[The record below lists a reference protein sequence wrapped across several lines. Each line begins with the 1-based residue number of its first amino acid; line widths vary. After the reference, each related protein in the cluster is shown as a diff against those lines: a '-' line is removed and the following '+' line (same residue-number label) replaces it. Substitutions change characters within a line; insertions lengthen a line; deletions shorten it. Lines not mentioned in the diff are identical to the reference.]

1 MLLGMKF
8 MFQNVLDLKFGL
20 IQRKQLLLTAL
31 LLESG
36 IQMVLFLDI
45 IQTSKVTTLENLVI
59 TIFIQ
64 LLLLLHRTTPAT
76 MDKML

>member
-36 IQMVLFLDI
+36 IPMVLFLDI
-45 IQTSKVTTLENLVI
+45 IQTLKVTTLENLAI